1 MKSNYKKSMR
11 SAWAKDVSD
20 SSKTVKRLWEMSTL
34 LALHREFGFG
44 ERRLK
49 RFANTLNDI
58 YEEFM
63 QKSAVTDKYDKKRRE
78 LSNIDAAI
86 IQVLKELRRDGI
98 DHRDILGNTEELVM
112 IDEDGTRRNLDDIV
126 DNIERWE
133 KLGE

>member
-1 MKSNYKKSMR
+1 M
-11 SAWAKDVSD
+11 
-20 SSKTVKRLWEMSTL
+20 

-44 ERRLK
+44 EKRLK

-78 LSNIDAAI
+78 LSNVDAAI
-86 IQVLKELRRDGI
+86 IQVLRELRRDGI
-98 DHRDILGNTEELVM
+98 DHRDILGNTEELVI

>member
-1 MKSNYKKSMR
+1 MKSNYKKHLR
-11 SAWAKDVSD
+11 GAWAKDISD

-44 ERRLK
+44 EKRLK

-78 LSNIDAAI
+78 LSNVDAAI
-86 IQVLKELRRDGI
+86 IQVLRELRRDGI
-98 DHRDILGNTEELVM
+98 DHRDILGNTEELVI